1 MIQRMIHDS
10 HIIVSTV
17 NSQQSIVN
25 SLACFCSA
33 VAFSRF
39 LSSLLSLLPVTVTVT
54 GHCHTCR
61 AIDTAEIK
69 TCRFNRIM
77 TFFFVLA
84 SSTRNNVMAKPSR
97 TKRAQRKRR
106 QREWEQQEEDIAVG
120 LQRPSPIQIQ
130 KRPKKKPSK
139 HIQTGCERQ
148 PRFKRRKKSNKRI
161 NSNADIDVCMR
172 FIFPFTVRSDNSFL
186 MLTF

>member
-17 NSQQSIVN
+17 NSQQSTVN
-25 SLACFCSA
+25 SQQSRLLLLCRRLFSFSLFSALSAACHCHC
-33 VAFSRF
+33 
-39 LSSLLSLLPVTVTVT
+39 
-54 GHCHTCR
+54 HCHTCR